1 MKSLRLVLLSLLLL
15 GSSHAAPTKIG
26 IVDMLRIYK
35 EYYKTKANEALLEK
49 DKAEAKTEVDK
60 RLKKFESLRQ
70 EFIKKQQI
78 LANTQVA
85 AALRQKTETEA
96 NSMGKELE
104 SLQRDIK
111 EFASRRQAQIAD
123 KLNRM
128 RKDILNDLHDFV
140 AASSKN
146 SGYDLVFD
154 KSGVS
159 ASNIQILLFSKDAI
173 DFTNDLLKTVNKDA
187 PPETENSKEDKPK
200 DEKPKPAAKDKPK
213 SK

>member
-1 MKSLRLVLLSLLLL
+1 MKFLCIALLSTMLL
-15 GSSHAAPTKIG
+15 GTNHAAPTKIG

-35 EYYKTKANEALLEK
+35 EYYKTKSNEALLEK
-49 DKAEAKTEVDK
+49 DKAEAKVEVDK

-70 EFIKKQQI
+70 EFIKKQQV
-78 LANTQVA
+78 LANTQLA
-85 AALRQKTETEA
+85 AALRQRTETEA

-111 EFASRRQAQIAD
+111 DFASRRQAQIAD

-128 RKDILNDLHDFV
+128 RKDILKDLHDFV
-140 AASSKN
+140 ATSSKD

-173 DFTNDLLKTVNKDA
+173 DFTNDLMKTVNKDA
-187 PPETENSKEDKPK
+187 PPEEKKAEAPSKEDGDKAK
-200 DEKPKPAAKDKPK
+200 AKDKPK
-213 SK
+213 K

>member
-1 MKSLRLVLLSLLLL
+1 MKFLCIALLSTMLL
-15 GSSHAAPTKIG
+15 GTSHAAPTKIG

-35 EYYKTKANEALLEK
+35 EYYKTKSNEALLEK
-49 DKAEAKTEVDK
+49 DKAEAKVEVDK

-70 EFIKKQQI
+70 EFIKKQQV
-78 LANTQVA
+78 LANTQLA
-85 AALRQKTETEA
+85 PALREKTEKEA

-111 EFASRRQAQIAD
+111 DFASRRQAQIAD

-128 RKDILNDLHDFV
+128 RKDILKDLHEFV
-140 AASSKN
+140 STSSKA

-187 PPETENSKEDKPK
+187 PPEDKKAESPSKEDGAKAK
-200 DEKPKPAAKDKPK
+200 EKEKPKK
-213 SK
+213 

>member
-1 MKSLRLVLLSLLLL
+1 MKFLCIALLSTMLL
-15 GSSHAAPTKIG
+15 GTSHAAPTKIG

-35 EYYKTKANEALLEK
+35 EYYKTKSNEALLEK

-70 EFIKKQQI
+70 EFIKKQQV
-78 LANTQVA
+78 LANPQLA
-85 AALRQKTETEA
+85 AALRDKAEKEA

-111 EFASRRQAQIAD
+111 DFASRRQAQIAD

-128 RKDILNDLHDFV
+128 RKDILKDLHEFV
-140 AASSKN
+140 ATSSKG

-187 PPETENSKEDKPK
+187 PPEAKEA
-200 DEKPKPAAKDKPK
+200 EKPAESASKTDGAKPKDKPK
-213 SK
+213 K

>member
-1 MKSLRLVLLSLLLL
+1 MKFLCIALLSTMLL
-15 GSSHAAPTKIG
+15 GTSHAAPTKIG

-35 EYYKTKANEALLEK
+35 EYYKTKSNEALLEK
-49 DKAEAKTEVDK
+49 DKAEAKVEVDK

-70 EFIKKQQI
+70 EFIKKQQV
-78 LANTQVA
+78 LANTQLA
-85 AALRQKTETEA
+85 PSLREKTEKEA

-111 EFASRRQAQIAD
+111 DFASRRQAQIAD

-128 RKDILNDLHDFV
+128 RKDILKDLHEFV
-140 AASSKN
+140 STSSQA

-159 ASNIQILLFSKDAI
+159 ASNNQILLFSKDAI

-187 PPETENSKEDKPK
+187 PPEEKKSEAASKEDGAKAK
-200 DEKPKPAAKDKPK
+200 DKDKPK
-213 SK
+213 K

>member
-1 MKSLRLVLLSLLLL
+1 MKFLCIALLSTMLL
-15 GSSHAAPTKIG
+15 GTSHAAPTKIG

-35 EYYKTKANEALLEK
+35 EYYKTKSNEALLEK
-49 DKAEAKTEVDK
+49 DKSEAKVEVDK

-70 EFIKKQQI
+70 EFIKKQQV
-78 LANTQVA
+78 LANTQLA
-85 AALRQKTETEA
+85 PALREKTEKEA

-111 EFASRRQAQIAD
+111 DFASRRQAQIAD

-128 RKDILNDLHDFV
+128 RKDILKDLHEFV
-140 AASSKN
+140 STSSKA

-187 PPETENSKEDKPK
+187 PPEDKKAESASKEDSPK
-200 DEKPKPAAKDKPK
+200 AKDKDKPK
-213 SK
+213 K